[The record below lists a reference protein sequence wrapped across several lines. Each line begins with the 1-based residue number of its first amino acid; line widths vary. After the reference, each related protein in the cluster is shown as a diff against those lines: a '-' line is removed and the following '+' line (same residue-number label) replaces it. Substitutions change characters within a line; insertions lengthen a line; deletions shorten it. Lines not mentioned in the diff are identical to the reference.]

1 MAETTSDK
9 LQGILNSKEAIRK
22 AINEK
27 GVECDKSVLLSKYAE
42 KIRAIGQGGGSGLG
56 LKIPGTIYSYAV
68 GTYSGTPL
76 QIINQP
82 TDFTGAVN
90 KKAFFVVEAIGKKLT
105 YQWQWCPADGD
116 TWSNSGQDGNATSI
130 LSVTITEARNGQKY
144 RCIITNSDGTQT
156 TSNVCVLHVE

>member
-9 LQGILNSKEAIRK
+9 LQGILNSKEAIRA
-22 AINEK
+22 AIEYK
-27 GVECDKSVLLSKYAE
+27 GVSCEKTVPLSQYANKIKSISS
-42 KIRAIGQGGGSGLG
+42 GGGLG
-56 LKIPGTIYSYAV
+56 LKIPGTVYSCAV

-90 KKAFFVVEAIGKKLT
+90 KKAFFVVEAIGQKIT
-105 YQWQWCPADGD
+105 YQWQWCPANGD